1 VAFHILV
8 VDDDVDVRD
17 MLTRFLKRRGYVVD
31 QAADGEEALRSLR
44 NRDPDLMLL
53 DIYLPKKT
61 GLEVL
66 REMKDAGLRV
76 RTIALSAM
84 PDDQIIASS
93 LSLGAV
99 SFMAKPFDFM
109 DLTAQID
116 ANLVASLDA

>member
-1 VAFHILV
+1 MAFHILV
-8 VDDDVDVRD
+8 VDDDADVRD
-17 MLTRFLKRRGYVVD
+17 MLTRFLKRRGYAVD

-84 PDDQIIASS
+84 PDDQIVASS

>member
-1 VAFHILV
+1 MAFHILV
-8 VDDDVDVRD
+8 VDDDADVRD

-109 DLTAQID
+109 DLTAQIY

>member
-1 VAFHILV
+1 MAFHILV
-8 VDDDVDVRD
+8 VDDDADVRD
-17 MLTRFLKRRGYVVD
+17 MLARFLKRRGYAVD

-84 PDDQIIASS
+84 PDDQIVASS

>member
-1 VAFHILV
+1 MAFHILV
-8 VDDDVDVRD
+8 VDDDADVRD

>member
-8 VDDDVDVRD
+8 VDDDADVRD

>member
-1 VAFHILV
+1 MAFHILV
-8 VDDDVDVRD
+8 VDDDADVRD
-17 MLTRFLKRRGYVVD
+17 MLTRFLKRRGYAVD

-44 NRDPDLMLL
+44 HRDPDLMLL

-84 PDDQIIASS
+84 PDDQIVASS

>member
-1 VAFHILV
+1 MAFHILV
-8 VDDDVDVRD
+8 VDDDADVRD

-84 PDDQIIASS
+84 PDDQIVASS

>member
-1 VAFHILV
+1 MAFHILV
-8 VDDDVDVRD
+8 VDDDADVRD

-66 REMKDAGLRV
+66 REMKDAGLRI

-84 PDDQIIASS
+84 PDDQIVASS